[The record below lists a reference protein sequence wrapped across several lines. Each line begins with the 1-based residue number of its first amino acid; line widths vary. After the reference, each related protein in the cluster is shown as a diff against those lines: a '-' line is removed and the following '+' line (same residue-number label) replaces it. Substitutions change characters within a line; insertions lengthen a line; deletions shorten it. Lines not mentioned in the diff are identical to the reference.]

1 MLLAPCTSPVRVLHA
16 RQYQAHVRPACV
28 VPTACSPFRRF
39 LQRKHLL
46 QHSPL
51 TKLRATLAEEDV
63 DSEEG
68 LADKPDE
75 RVPVTVRSNAVGQ
88 MSCTPPHTAQVIT
101 GFLGSG
107 KTTLL
112 NYILSQPH
120 GKRIAVIE
128 NEFGVVDIDSD
139 LVAVEQE
146 LAGTAEKVITL
157 NNGCLCCTVR
167 DDLIGMLNTLVRC
180 WALTTTQ
187 QLWKTCAHLHSMT
200 SGTSLTKL
208 SLRQQA
214 WPTLAQ
220 WYSRFC

>member
-1 MLLAPCTSPVRVLHA
+1 MLLAPCVSSPRVLHA
-16 RQYQAHVRPACV
+16 RQCKVAACTSKV
-28 VPTACSPFRRF
+28 VPPASLSFRHF
-39 LQRKHLL
+39 LQRHPAVL
-46 QHSPL
+46 QRAP

-75 RVPVTVRSNAVGQ
+75 RVPVTVRPVAASLC
-88 MSCTPPHTAQVIT
+88 CTHPLHTSLPQVIT

-167 DDLIGMLNTLVRC
+167 DDLIGMLNMLVCVVLVMESCKQHRPP
-180 WALTTTQ
+180 AV
-187 QLWKTCAHLHSMT
+187 
-200 SGTSLTKL
+200 
-208 SLRQQA
+208 
-214 WPTLAQ
+214 
-220 WYSRFC
+220 

>member
-1 MLLAPCTSPVRVLHA
+1 MCPTSVLS
-16 RQYQAHVRPACV
+16 PAC
-28 VPTACSPFRRF
+28 SSFRHF
-39 LQRKHLL
+39 LQRKHP
-46 QHSPL
+46 QRPP

-63 DSEEG
+63 DTEQG

-75 RVPVTVRSNAVGQ
+75 RVPVTVRSPGGLLHASTHQ
-88 MSCTPPHTAQVIT
+88 PQVIT

-128 NEFGVVDIDSD
+128 NEFGAVDIDSD

-167 DDLIGMLNTLVRC
+167 DDLIGMLNMLVRHLLFLLIATRC
-180 WALTTTQ
+180 RSPQYDQRDKFDQIVIETT
-187 QLWKTCAHLHSMT
+187 
-200 SGTSLTKL
+200 G
-208 SLRQQA
+208 
-214 WPTLAQ
+214 LANPGPVVQ
-220 WYSRFC
+220 SFLLNESVRYAEA

>member
-1 MLLAPCTSPVRVLHA
+1 MSVSQSRYEE
-16 RQYQAHVRPACV
+16 Q
-28 VPTACSPFRRF
+28 
-39 LQRKHLL
+39 LQNAYPHL
-46 QHSPL
+46 
-51 TKLRATLAEEDV
+51 
-63 DSEEG
+63 
-68 LADKPDE
+68 
-75 RVPVTVRSNAVGQ
+75 
-88 MSCTPPHTAQVIT
+88 AQVIT

-167 DDLIGMLNTLVRC
+167 DDLIGMLNTLYDQRDKFDQIVIETTGLANPGPVVQSFLLNESVRYVLIVGRSC
-180 WALTTTQ
+180 I
-187 QLWKTCAHLHSMT
+187 TCVHQGEDAA
-200 SGTSLTKL
+200 GW
-208 SLRQQA
+208 RGDA
-214 WPTLAQ
+214 G
-220 WYSRFC
+220 